1 MTKYLPLQ
9 ISFKLFIC
17 ILLFSTIYA
26 CNQNSVSTNHE
37 KNNLT
42 PEKITVG
49 LSKQPSSSLFFIAQE
64 KGFFKAQNLDLSII
78 NFPSGK
84 RALVDGLLQNAVDLI
99 ATTEVPFVFSSF
111 QYQDLKI
118 ISTIF
123 VADNVNRIIARR
135 DAGIEKPVDLTSK
148 KVATQKASAVHY
160 FLDLFLK
167 ENGMSS
173 KDINLSFMKAEKL
186 PGALAEGK
194 IDAYSMREPF
204 IAQAK
209 TMLGN
214 NAIIFSEPGIY
225 NQVEL
230 LVTRDKYLHEN
241 KASIRRLIMA
251 LRDAQIYANEH
262 LKEAN
267 EIISRNLGVPVEVV
281 ISTRGNI
288 QQRVS
293 LDQSTLLLLE
303 NIARWAISENMVSQR
318 RIPDYLEY
326 IDFDILLSIDENAV
340 SIIH

>member
-1 MTKYLPLQ
+1 MSKYL
-9 ISFKLFIC
+9 SFKVGIK
-17 ILLFSTIYA
+17 ILVCTLSVFVVCS
-26 CNQNSVSTNHE
+26 CNQNTQPENQA
-37 KNNLT
+37 LT
-42 PEKITVG
+42 TEKITVG

-64 KGFFKAQNLDLSII
+64 KGFFEAQNLALEVIG
-78 NFPSGK
+78 FPSGK
-84 RALVDGLLQNAVDLI
+84 RALVDGLLEDKVDLI

-111 QYQDLKI
+111 QYHDLKI

-135 DAGIEKPVDLTSK
+135 DAGIVKPNDLRSK
-148 KVATQKASAVHY
+148 RVATQKVSAVHY

-173 KDINLSFMKAEKL
+173 KDIKLSFMKAENL
-186 PGALAEGK
+186 PDALAEGK
-194 IDAYSMREPF
+194 IDAFSMREPF

-209 TMLGN
+209 TLLRN

-230 LVTRDKYLHEN
+230 LVTRDKYLQEN
-241 KASIRRLIMA
+241 SASIRRLIKA

-267 EIISRNLGVPVEVV
+267 QIISKNLGVPVEVV
-281 ISTRGNI
+281 VSTRGNI

-303 NIARWAISENMVSQR
+303 NIARWAIDENMVSQH